1 MRRKDNKGRVLK
13 EGEGQ
18 RRDGSYD
25 YRWRS
30 SDGKRHSIYAKT
42 LEELREKEQKIQK
55 DKSDGIKVE
64 AKNITVNDVYELW
77 KQLKKGIKDNTFQ
90 NYCYMYEQFV
100 YPSFGDRKLSTLKQ
114 SDVRRFYNSLVEVR
128 HVKLRTVEN
137 IQTVLYQVFELAVE
151 DGYIRTNLA
160 SNALK
165 ELKLVHKFDE
175 TRHKA
180 LTYEEQKLFEDCLY
194 NDKRNTRWMPIF
206 ITMLYG
212 GFRVSEITGLTWGDV
227 SFDTNE
233 ISVNHALIY
242 YSHSDDKC
250 YYTINTPKTKSGIRT
265 VPMTKVVREALLEEK
280 RMQEMLGVTCSV
292 EIDGY
297 TDFVFLNRHGG
308 PQNQAVLN
316 KILKRIIRDCNEKVL
331 DQRKR
336 NKDVILLPPLSC
348 HSLRHTFATRLV
360 ESGVNMK
367 VCQDVL
373 GHADIQTTMNIYVDA
388 TKDFKDKEFS
398 KLEEYL

>member
-18 RRDGSYD
+18 RKDGSYD

-55 DKSDGIKVE
+55 DKSDGIKTY

-100 YPSFGDRKLSTLKQ
+100 YPSFGERKLSTLKR
-114 SDVRRFYNSLVEVR
+114 SDIRRFYNTLVEVR
-128 HVKLRTVEN
+128 HVKVRSVEN
-137 IQTVLYQVFELAVE
+137 IQTVMYQVMELAVE
-151 DGYIRTNLA
+151 DGYIRNNLA

-165 ELKLVHKFDE
+165 ELKQIHKFNDD
-175 TRHKA
+175 RKKA
-180 LTYEEQKLFEDCLY
+180 LTVQEQELFVKSLYE
-194 NDKRNTRWMPIF
+194 DKRNARWMPIF
-206 ITMLYG
+206 ITMLYC
-212 GFRVSEITGLTWGDV
+212 GFRVSEVTGLTHKDI
-227 SFDTNE
+227 DMKNNE
-233 ISVNHALIY
+233 INVNHALVY

-250 YYTINTPKTKSGIRT
+250 YYTISTPKTKSGCRT
-265 VPMTKVVREALLEEK
+265 VPMIKRVKDALEEEK
-280 RMQEMLGVTCSV
+280 RMQELLGITCSV

-297 TDFVFLNRHGG
+297 TDFVFLNRYGA
-308 PQNQAVLN
+308 PLNQAVLN
-316 KILKRIIRDCNEKVL
+316 KVLKRIVRDCNERIL
-331 DQRKR
+331 DTRK
-336 NKDVILLPPLSC
+336 NDDITLLPPISC
-348 HSLRHTFATRLV
+348 HSLRHTFATRLC

-367 VCQDVL
+367 VCQSVL
-373 GHADIQTTMNIYVDA
+373 GHSDIKTTMNIYVDA
-388 TKDFKDKEFS
+388 TKEFKDKEFM
-398 KLEEYL
+398 KFEEYL